1 MSQENPEFPAIR
13 FTHSDESL
21 SYGQLVSEVE
31 RWCGFLKDLRLEA
44 GERVML
50 ILPPGPEFIAAT
62 LAVIG
67 AQGIAVPMNGL
78 LTPFEFE
85 QLTRSAKSIGI
96 ITTNKIAS
104 SYHASLLGA
113 INMRFVATV
122 DGPFELD
129 HGRSGLKFAA
139 FNSSTQ
145 KRVELSEPKV
155 DDTVTCHYTYKG
167 IGYPLGVE
175 HSYGAYNQLL
185 KDTAIG
191 LQAKDGGL
199 HLLGLPLYPV
209 YGLSICVF
217 LPLSLGCTLML
228 GGKEARVDLIK
239 TLARHK
245 VDIACVVPEI
255 LGQMAL
261 TVMNQGA
268 ELTKLLRHQPLLVSG
283 GSFLSPV
290 LGDMIKGNLDVKL
303 VQGYGTT
310 ETLPC
315 LLETGGSLRSGSI
328 GRPLGANQVKIMNGQ
343 GQALSPGRIGEVWVK
358 GPYNCKAFVDKPRE
372 SVQFF
377 HEGWFRSGDL
387 GSLDEEGNV
396 YFEGRRQNFV
406 KVQSQMVDL
415 TELENV
421 ALRHPAIARAKTLV
435 EVDDQFQT
443 RLTLFVVV
451 KRIGAIDEKAIQ
463 KFLRAHL
470 SPHKVPKKIN
480 IYRSNRSTESG
491 WQAV

>member
-1 MSQENPEFPAIR
+1 MSQENPDFPAIR
-13 FTHSDESL
+13 FTNSEEAI
-21 SYGQLVSEVE
+21 SYSQLAAELE
-31 RWCGFLKDLRLEA
+31 RWCGFMKDLNLET
-44 GERVML
+44 GERVL
-50 ILPPGPEFIAAT
+50 VILPPGPEFIAAT
-62 LAVIG
+62 IAIIG
-67 AQGIAVPMNGL
+67 AQGIVVPMNGF

-85 QLTRSAKSIGI
+85 QLTRSAKSVGI
-96 ITTNKIAS
+96 ITTKKIAS

-113 INMRFVATV
+113 NNMRFVATI

-139 FNSSTQ
+139 FDRSTQ
-145 KRVELSEPKV
+145 RRVELTEPKGETV
-155 DDTVTCHYTYKG
+155 VTCHYTYKG
-167 IGYPLGVE
+167 LGYPLGVE
-175 HSYGAYNQLL
+175 HSYEAYNQLI
-185 KDTAIG
+185 KDGSVAY
-191 LQAKDGGL
+191 QAKEGTL

-217 LPLSLGCTLML
+217 FPLSLGCTLML
-228 GGKEARVDLIK
+228 GGKESRVNLIK
-239 TLARHK
+239 TLAEHK
-245 VDIACVVPEI
+245 VDVACVVPE
-255 LGQMAL
+255 LLAQMAY
-261 TVMNQGA
+261 TVMTQGTA
-268 ELTKLLRHQPLLVSG
+268 VTKLLRHQPLLVSG

-290 LGDMIKGNLDVKL
+290 LGDMIKSNIDVKL
-303 VQGYGTT
+303 IQGYGTT

-315 LLETGGSLRSGSI
+315 MVDTGDSLRSGSI
-328 GRPLGANQVKIMNGQ
+328 GKPLGETMVKIMNTQ
-343 GQALSPGRIGEVWVK
+343 GQALSPGRIGEIWVK
-358 GPYNCKAFVDKPRE
+358 GPYNCHAFVDKPRE
-372 SVQFF
+372 SGQFF
-377 HEGWFRSGDL
+377 HEDWFRTGDL

-421 ALRHPAIARAKTLV
+421 ALRHPSIAKAKTLV
-435 EVDDQFQT
+435 EIDDQFQT

-451 KRIGAIDEKAIQ
+451 KRLGAIDEKAIQ

-480 IYRSNRSTESG
+480 IYKSNRSIDAG